1 MTLKRLSLLF
11 WVPLKCTIWDQ
22 ILIFS
27 TLPGKE
33 LEIRFFKVP
42 FYKKKEMTGKNSSV
56 MAATKMPQEI
66 EKSTNVL
73 SSNFEN
79 DFYTRWD

>member
-1 MTLKRLSLLF
+1 MT
-11 WVPLKCTIWDQ
+11 D
-22 ILIFS
+22 
-27 TLPGKE
+27 
-33 LEIRFFKVP
+33 
-42 FYKKKEMTGKNSSV
+42 KNSSV
-56 MAATKMPQEI
+56 MAATKMPQKI